1 MAQGADQFLAIDV
14 GTGSVRSAVVD
25 ATGHV
30 VAFAARPHEQHVPR
44 PGWSE
49 QSPQEWWEGVCE
61 TLATVLRAPDVAK
74 DRIRGIC
81 VCGQMHGPV
90 PIDAD
95 GNALLQRVQLWNDKR
110 AADIVDAFARRADTG
125 ALTPVT
131 GNPPAPSWIAFKVA
145 WIKQNQTDV
154 YNRAAA
160 FLTPKDFV
168 NFKLTGEIATDHS
181 EASGSYLLD
190 CGNLQYDAAVAA
202 AVGVDLAKFPPAFP
216 SAHPIGGVS
225 AEAAAATG
233 LPQDLPVVAG
243 GGDFLVSLLGSGVTG
258 PGVGS
263 DITGTSTLISV
274 WSERPVIHDI
284 VSNLAG
290 ANGGWVPFTIMD
302 AGGDS
307 MRWARRLLNAP
318 DTDFDAINAMAEAT
332 PPGAEGLIF
341 LPYLTGERIGG
352 AANARAQFFGITSRH
367 EKGHFYRAVMEGVA
381 FASRRNIELMRAA
394 GTQFERIVATGGGAK
409 GDLWLGIKAS
419 IYGMP
424 IDVPEN
430 PESGVLGCAALAGL
444 GAGVFADVD
453 EAVSR
458 LVAIRR
464 GAEPDPRM
472 VERYGRLAALFDD
485 LYDEAIRHYDRL
497 DAV

>member
-1 MAQGADQFLAIDV
+1 MADTSAQLLAIDI

-25 ATGHV
+25 TSGRV
-30 VAFAARPHEQHVPR
+30 IAFAARPHEQHVPR

-49 QSPQEWWEGVCE
+49 QSPQEWWEGVCA
-61 TLATVLRAPDVAK
+61 TLGEVLRAPEVAK
-74 DRIRGIC
+74 DRIQGVC

-90 PIDAD
+90 PVDAD
-95 GNALLQRVQLWNDKR
+95 GRVLLDRVQLWNDKR
-110 AADIVDAFARRADTG
+110 PADLVDGFAGRADVA
-125 ALTPVT
+125 ALTETT

-145 WIKQNQTDV
+145 WIKQHQPDV
-154 YNRAAA
+154 YDQAAA

-168 NFKLTGEIATDHS
+168 NFRLTGEIATDHS

-190 CGNLQYDAAVAA
+190 CRTMEYDAAAAA
-202 AVGVDLAKFPPAFP
+202 AVGVDLGKFAPAHP
-216 SAHPIGGVS
+216 SAHPIGRVG
-225 AEAAAATG
+225 AAAAAETG
-233 LPQDLPVVAG
+233 LPPGLPVVVG

-274 WSERPVIHDI
+274 WSELPVIHDI

-307 MRWARRLLNAP
+307 MRWARRLLNDP
-318 DTDFDAINAMAEAT
+318 DTDFNRINAMAEDT
-332 PPGAEGLIF
+332 PPGGEGLVF
-341 LPYLTGERIGG
+341 LPYLTGERLGG

-367 EKGHFYRAVMEGVA
+367 GKGHFYRAVMEGVA
-381 FASRRNIELMRAA
+381 FASRRNIELMRSA
-394 GTQFERIVATGGGAK
+394 GTQFDRIVATGGGAK
-409 GDLWLGIKAS
+409 EDLWLGIKAS
-419 IYGMP
+419 IYNMP

-430 PESGVLGCAALAGL
+430 PESGILGCAALAGL

-453 EAVSR
+453 EAVAR

-464 GAEPDPRM
+464 GAEPDPAM
-472 VERYGRLAALFDD
+472 VERYDRLATLFDD
-485 LYDEAIRHYDRL
+485 LYQEATRHYDRL
-497 DAV
+497 NAV

>member
-1 MAQGADQFLAIDV
+1 MTDRTAQFLAIDV

-25 ATGHV
+25 AAGRV

-49 QSPQEWWEGVCE
+49 QSPQEWWEGVCA
-61 TLATVLRAPDVAK
+61 TLTEVQRAPEVAK
-74 DRIRGIC
+74 DRVQAVC

-90 PIDAD
+90 PVDAD
-95 GNALLQRVQLWNDKR
+95 GQVLLDRVQLWNDKR
-110 AADIVDAFARRADTG
+110 PADIVNGFAERADVVG
-125 ALTPVT
+125 LTETT

-145 WIKQNQTDV
+145 WIKQHQPEV
-154 YNRAAA
+154 YEQAAA

-168 NFKLTGEIATDHS
+168 NFKLTGEVATDYS

-190 CGNLQYDAAVAA
+190 CRTMQYDAAAAA
-202 AVGVDLAKFPPAFP
+202 AVGVDLAKFAPAYP
-216 SAHPIGGVS
+216 SAHPIGRVGASVA
-225 AEAAAATG
+225 AETG
-233 LPQDLPVVAG
+233 LPAGLPVVAG

-274 WSERPVIHDI
+274 WSEKPVIHDI

-290 ANGGWVPFTIMD
+290 TSGGWVPFTIMD

-307 MRWARRLLNAP
+307 MRWARRLLNNP
-318 DTDFDAINAMAEAT
+318 DTDFDLINAMAAAT
-332 PPGAEGLIF
+332 PAGAEGLVF
-341 LPYLTGERIGG
+341 LPYLTGERLGG
-352 AANARAQFFGITSRH
+352 AANARAQFFVISSRH
-367 EKGHFYRAVMEGVA
+367 EKGHFYRAFMEGVA
-381 FASRRNIELMRAA
+381 FASRRNIELMRSA
-394 GTQFERIVATGGGAK
+394 GTQFDRIVATGGGAK

-419 IYGMP
+419 IYNMP

-430 PESGVLGCAALAGL
+430 PENGILGCAALAGL
-444 GAGVFADVD
+444 GAGVFADAD
-453 EAVSR
+453 EAIAR

-464 GAEPDPRM
+464 GADPDPAQ
-472 VERYGRLAALFDD
+472 VERYERIAALFND
-485 LYDEAIRHYDRL
+485 LYAEAMHHYDRL
-497 DAV
+497 DTV